1 MLPASE
7 PGQKP
12 GFLLLIAPAKSYRIS
27 PYLKAAHALNLK
39 TLIVS
44 NSRYSLMSE
53 IAQGV
58 TVDFTDRR
66 QAETIILE
74 SIRDLDIKC
83 VLATD
88 DSCVSL
94 SNQIAK
100 TLNLAHNQSSATLLT
115 HRKDLAR
122 KAAQMFG
129 CNTPKYQ
136 VLELQH
142 FKQYSSSVTYPVVVK
157 PLCLSASKGVIR
169 ADNEQQFD
177 AACETIDFIL
187 SESDVTG
194 YERNHVLVEGY
205 LDGPEFAVDGI
216 LINGNFHLLAI
227 FDKPEPLIGPYFEET
242 YYLTP
247 SQLTESNQ
255 LALIESVIQYCN
267 AYGLA
272 HGPIHAEARITKDGI
287 FLIELAARTI
297 GGQCGQLIEFSL
309 QQKLEEI
316 VIQGLCGIRPNLLE
330 NSLSAGVLMIP
341 VKKPGILKRIEGL
354 TAAMQVEFVKDIE
367 IHIHEGYELVP
378 LPEGSSYLGF
388 IFAQAPTYKQTFDAL
403 KKAHQMLNFV
413 TQAIWRLN
421 PSTSST

>member
-1 MLPASE
+1 MQLASE

-27 PYLKAAHALNLK
+27 PYLKAALALNLK

-44 NSRYSLMSE
+44 NSRYSLVSE

-58 TVDFTDRR
+58 TVDFNNQK
-66 QAETIILE
+66 QAEGIIFE
-74 SIRDLDIKC
+74 SIRGLDIKC

-100 TLNLAHNQSSATLLT
+100 KLNLAHNQSSATLLT
-115 HRKDLAR
+115 QRKDLAR
-122 KAAQMFG
+122 KAAQIFG
-129 CNTPKYQ
+129 CNTPNYQ

-142 FKQYSSSVTYPVVVK
+142 FKQYSSLVNYPVVVK
-157 PLCLSASKGVIR
+157 PLSLSASKGVIR
-169 ADNEQQFD
+169 ANNEHQFA
-177 AACETIDFIL
+177 AACKTIEVIL
-187 SESDVTG
+187 DRSNVFG
-194 YERNHVLVEGY
+194 YERNHILVEGY
-205 LDGPEFAVDGI
+205 LDGPEFAIDGI
-216 LINGNFHLLAI
+216 LINGSFHLLAI

-247 SQLTESNQ
+247 SQLAHVEQ
-255 LALIESVIQYCN
+255 LALIEEVSRCCE
-267 AYGLA
+267 AYGLTQ
-272 HGPIHAEARITKDGI
+272 GPIHAEARITENGI

-316 VIQGLCGIRPNLLE
+316 VIQGLCGEKPNLPKSRLC
-330 NSLSAGVLMIP
+330 AGVLMIP
-341 VKKPGILKRIEGL
+341 VKKSGILKRVEGL
-354 TAAMQVEFVKDIE
+354 TAAMQINFVVDIE
-367 IHIHEGYELVP
+367 IHIQVGYALIP

-388 IFAQAPTYKQTFDAL
+388 IFAQAPTFEETFDAL

-413 TQAIWRLN
+413 THPIWKLS
-421 PSTSST
+421 PMTVAT